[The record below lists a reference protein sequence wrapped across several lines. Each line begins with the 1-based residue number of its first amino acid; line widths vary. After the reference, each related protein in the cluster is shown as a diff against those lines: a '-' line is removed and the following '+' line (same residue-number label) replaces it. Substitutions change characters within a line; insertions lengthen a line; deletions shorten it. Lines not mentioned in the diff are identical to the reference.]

1 MSLLGLLCLL
11 LAIVATLLFVL
22 YMMQRRELL
31 GISELTRQ
39 IGRVLEHAGPRPA
52 ASTCRP
58 TNPNCRS
65 SRPGREPADRAP
77 PQLGERPPVAS
88 GPKLFTELADPHP
101 RDRDRP
107 PQR

>member
-39 IGRVLEHAGPRPA
+39 IGRVLGTQGPPTGRIYLQTDEPELQELSQGVNQLIARA
-52 ASTCRP
+52 A
-58 TNPNCRS
+58 
-65 SRPGREPADRAP
+65 
-77 PQLGERPPVAS
+77 QLGERPPVAS
-88 GPKLFTELADPHP
+88 SPKLFTELAYRTH
-101 RDRDRP
+101 
-107 PQR
+107 